1 LRLSRSDL
9 YGFEALLLPSS
20 SLYARAFS
28 TQSEHEILAAH
39 AFVFPSPFSI
49 SANLRRCIEL
59 RIAARCGPVI
69 LAVIGH
75 GSYQALVTEI
85 AQCGWHPSQFEIVAN
100 VVEPFDAEHLAPI
113 LGESLDS
120 LATNLGSL
128 SETPLNVVLLQGDK
142 STHDAQV
149 WQAWLKEGKSG
160 NSAAAHRQLRVSEIQ
175 AYENRESDTYAQA
188 LVQTMPHTW
197 CRRDSVVYF
206 SASSSVRTFANALLG
221 LMPNLPEAPTAITI
235 HPKISKEVQMHL
247 GWKVVEISVGPQ
259 ALLNWM
265 SQNSLIL

>member
-1 LRLSRSDL
+1 LRLIRSDL

-20 SLYARAFS
+20 SLHARAFS

-59 RIAARCGPVI
+59 RIAARCGQVI

-75 GSYQALVTEI
+75 GSYQTLMTEI

-100 VVEPFDAEHLAPI
+100 AVEPFDAEHLAPM
-113 LGESLDS
+113 LGKSLDS
-120 LATNLGSL
+120 LAINLGNL
-128 SETPLNVVLLQGDK
+128 SDTPLNIVLLQGDK

-149 WQAWLKEGKSG
+149 WRAWLNEGKPTNG
-160 NSAAAHRQLRVSEIQ
+160 VAAFRQLRVSQIQ
-175 AYENRESDTYAQA
+175 AYENRESDSYAQA
-188 LVQTMPHTW
+188 LVKTMPHTW
-197 CRRDSVVYF
+197 CRPDSAVYF
-206 SASSSVRTFANALLG
+206 SASSSVRSFAKALLDS
-221 LMPNLPEAPTAITI
+221 MQNLPEAPTAITI

-259 ALLNWM
+259 ALLNWL
-265 SQNSLIL
+265 SQNSLML